1 MSTIHLIVLFQ
12 CMAETLT
19 THKTVTH
26 MNIAYLMRSKTA
38 QVQLICLSASST
50 MKACKMKFTVYL
62 LSSFL
67 VGYTPVSIKWK
78 IWKKDWWYLS
88 FGNVKINNII
98 FRIFSKSYFSSHK
111 ELFTLTKITDKLFKS
126 RPFIFCLF
134 AYT

>member
-1 MSTIHLIVLFQ
+1 MSTIHLIALLQ

-38 QVQLICLSASST
+38 QVQLIYLSVSST
-50 MKACKMKFTVYL
+50 MKACKMKFTV
-62 LSSFL
+62 SSFL

-78 IWKKDWWYLS
+78 IWKKDWWCLS

-111 ELFTLTKITDKLFKS
+111 ELFILTKISDKLFKS
-126 RPFIFCLF
+126 RPFIFYLF